1 MSDLSPTRPLPWKAV
16 SYGGDDPSN
25 RIWDVVNDHGDPQE
39 EFSVLEYATEGEA
52 RFIVR
57 ACNCHADLLRYA
69 ELEAEYTALCDRR
82 RPDWSPFAL
91 MAWVEANG
99 IGNEPVGAWLGR
111 IRAEAIAKAKGGT
124 K

>member
-1 MSDLSPTRPLPWKAV
+1 MSDLNPTRPLPWKAV

-57 ACNCHADLLRYA
+57 ACNAHADLLA
-69 ELEAEYTALCDRR
+69 SLTQAADV
-82 RPDWSPFAL
+82 
-91 MAWVEANG
+91 VEAVAAAMLRA
-99 IGNEPVGAWLGR
+99 NESDATRKCGSMLAMLWPRW
-111 IRAEAIAKAKGGT
+111 RAAIAKVKGEAK
-124 K
+124 